1 MSAALC
7 PVCGSELVTSDQC
20 RACHTP
26 STSFPWP
33 RSLPP
38 DADELEYELDG
49 MEPRDRALA
58 TQALNDE
65 GIAYRWEPGPV
76 LVVAADEEER
86 VDEILDEATSI
97 DVDDVETAPADDE
110 DVASDELAME
120 GLSQVYDAADRLAR
134 APDNE
139 HAAQALEQATAIVV
153 EHEPPWGFEAS
164 VWQRIGESATE
175 LLALIRDEDGTLG
188 DIIVEAETLREMVR
202 PHV

>member
-1 MSAALC
+1 VNASLC
-7 PVCGSELVTSDQC
+7 PVCGTELVTSEQC

-26 STSFPWP
+26 SASFPWP

-49 MEPRDRALA
+49 MEPRDRALT

-76 LVVAADEEER
+76 LVVAGAEEAR
-86 VDEILDEATSI
+86 VDEILDEATSL
-97 DVDDVETAPADDE
+97 DVEDVELAPADQE
-110 DVASDELAME
+110 DVESDEVAMA

-134 APDNE
+134 SPDNE
-139 HAAQALEQATAIVV
+139 HAAEALEQAAAVVV
-153 EHEPPWGFEAS
+153 EHGPPWGFDAA
-164 VWQRIGESATE
+164 VWRRTGESATE
-175 LLALIRDEDGTLG
+175 LAELVRDEDGTLG
-188 DIIVEAETLREMVR
+188 DIILAAEQLRDQVR